1 MELKHWERQKGEL
14 NQLIMCPTDEM
25 RLYYNYRHT
34 LDVGLSILPLFFFV
48 QDDSCR
54 FTFISIFLEPLQL
67 RRGGGDPEALLSL
80 SLSLSL

>member
-34 LDVGLSILPLFFFV
+34 LDVGLSIA
-48 QDDSCR
+48 
-54 FTFISIFLEPLQL
+54 FILLCAGRLMSFYFYIYIL
-67 RRGGGDPEALLSL
+67 RATPTEKRRAGGPRSLSSL
-80 SLSLSL
+80 SL